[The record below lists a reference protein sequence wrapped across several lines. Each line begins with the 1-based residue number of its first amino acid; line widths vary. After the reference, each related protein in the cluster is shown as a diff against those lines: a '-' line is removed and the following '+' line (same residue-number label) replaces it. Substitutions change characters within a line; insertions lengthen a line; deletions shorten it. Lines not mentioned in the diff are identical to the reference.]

1 MKVRLS
7 TIALLTFALSWTAL
21 AQQSPMRAGN
31 WEMTMKMSMQGME
44 MPPMKHTQCITQ
56 EMLKDPQSAIPKGP
70 NEQGKNDCKL
80 SDYNLSGSTAT
91 YKMVCTKPQAMTMT
105 GEMKYTGTDAYVG
118 NIQMDMSGQKVTMAV
133 DAKRLGDCAK

>member
-31 WEMTMKMSMQGME
+31 WEMTMKMSMPGMD
-44 MPPMKHTQCITQ
+44 MPPMKHTQCITA
-56 EMLKDPQSAIPKGP
+56 EMLKDPQSAIPTGQ
-70 NEQGKNDCKL
+70 QGKNDCKL
-80 SDYNLSGSTAT
+80 SDYNLSGATAT
-91 YKMVCTKPQAMTMT
+91 YKMVCTKPQPMTMA
-105 GEMKYTGTDAYVG
+105 GEMKYSGTDAYVG

-133 DAKRLGDCAK
+133 DAKRLGDCPK